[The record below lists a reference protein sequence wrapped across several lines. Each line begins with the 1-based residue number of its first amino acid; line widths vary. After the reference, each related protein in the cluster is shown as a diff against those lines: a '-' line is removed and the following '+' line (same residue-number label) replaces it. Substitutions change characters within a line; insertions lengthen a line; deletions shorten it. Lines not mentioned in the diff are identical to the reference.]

1 MMSGTN
7 AGWTPERDWTLLIL
21 WRLGFT
27 PTQIMKM
34 LGGVT
39 RNAVI
44 GRYLRLQPNP
54 PQFGFLRW

>member
-1 MMSGTN
+1 MGDANTS
-7 AGWTPERDWTLLIL
+7 WTPERDRTLLML

-54 PQFGFLRW
+54 PRFGILRG

>member
-1 MMSGTN
+1 MGDANSS
-7 AGWTPERDWTLLIL
+7 WTPERDRTLLTL

-27 PTQIMKM
+27 PTQITKM